1 METPA
6 FSNLRQRLMAGHLS
20 RRGFLK
26 QAGLVGLSVPLASAL
41 LAACGGSK
49 STPTASSSTGST
61 ATSSSAGATTPTSA
75 GVTINQNASPSAS
88 SGTPTAAAVGKA
100 GGSVTFLRSVD
111 STSADPVLWH
121 NPDIWPF
128 DSVYDELIKVG
139 NDGISLAPGLA
150 EKWDTS
156 TDGLTYTFHIRQ
168 GVKFSDG
175 TDMTTDD
182 IIWSLQRAH
191 DDQKGGWNF
200 SLMQVKNMTATDA
213 NTVVIT
219 LTGIWAPFLSDVS
232 LFNAS
237 IISKAFATQ
246 IGEANLTSKAMG
258 TGPFSLKEWQ
268 RADHVTL
275 AKNTNYWEPGLP
287 YLDQIILKQVPNTNS
302 QILQVQGGQADGI
315 IGQGDVPLNQVP
327 TLKKDAKL
335 QVLSFL
341 STYNNFVVLNVKN
354 APLND
359 VKLRQALNYATDKQ
373 SIITTILFG
382 NAEISNSFMP
392 NGMLY
397 WNKDQPA
404 YAFDVDMANQLMS
417 QSQSPNG
424 AKFSFQ
430 ISSGNQLQVQ
440 IATALK
446 QMWAKINVDLDIQQL
461 DSAVVRQNDLDEKY
475 EAQLSGWTNDI
486 IDPDELVSYAILPE
500 SNDNYHTGWQDPQA
514 IQLAHE
520 AQTTLD
526 PAKRQQLYYQI
537 QQIHKDAA
545 PFVYLFVLPYIDVL
559 SVKVKGFFHHPMGQ
573 YVFTNTYLES

>member
-1 METPA
+1 MDNLE
-6 FSNLRQRLMAGHLS
+6 FSELRQRLMSGHLN
-20 RRGFLK
+20 RRGFLR
-26 QAGLVGLSVPLASAL
+26 QAALAGMSLPFASAL
-41 LAACGGSK
+41 LAACGGS
-49 STPTASSSTGST
+49 SSKST
-61 ATSSSAGATTPTSA
+61 ATTGSAAATGGAGATTATSA
-75 GVTINQNASPSAS
+75 GVTINQNASPSAG
-88 SGTPTAAAVGKA
+88 SGTPTTAVVGKS

-128 DSVYDELIKVG
+128 LSVYDQLIKVG
-139 NDGISLAPGLA
+139 NDGVSLAPGLA

-182 IIWSLQRAH
+182 IIWSLQRAKA
-191 DDQKGGWNF
+191 DQKGGWNF
-200 SLMQVKNMTATDA
+200 SLMQVKDMTATDA
-213 NTVVIT
+213 NTVTIT

-237 IISKAFATQ
+237 IISKAFATKV
-246 IGEANLTSKAMG
+246 GEANLTSQAMG

-268 RADHVTL
+268 RASQVVL
-275 AKNTNYWEPGLP
+275 AKNPNYWEKGLP
-287 YLDQIILKQVPNTNS
+287 YLDQITLKQVPNTNS

-315 IGQGDVPLNQVP
+315 VGQGDVPLNQVP
-327 TLKKDAKL
+327 TLQKDTKL
-335 QVLSFL
+335 QVMKFL
-341 STYNNFVVLNVKN
+341 STYNNFVILNTKN

-404 YAFDVDMANQLMS
+404 YAFDVAKANQLMTE
-417 QSQSPNG
+417 SQSPNG
-424 AKFSFQ
+424 VTIAFQ
-430 ISSGNQLQVQ
+430 IPSGNQLQVQ

-446 QMWAKINVDLDIQQL
+446 AMWEKIKVNLDIQQL
-461 DSAVVRQNDLDEKY
+461 DSAVVRQNNLDEKY
-475 EAQLSGWTNDI
+475 EAMLSGWTNDI

-514 IQLAHE
+514 IDLAHQ

-526 PAKRQQLYYQI
+526 PAKRQQLYFQI

-573 YVFTNTYLES
+573 YVFTNMYLES

>member
-1 METPA
+1 MDNLE
-6 FSNLRQRLMAGHLS
+6 FSELRQRLMAGHLT
-20 RRGFLK
+20 RRGFLR
-26 QAGLVGLSVPLASAL
+26 QAAIVGMSLPLASAL
-41 LAACGGSK
+41 LAACGGSSK
-49 STPTASSSTGST
+49 KST
-61 ATSSSAGATTPTSA
+61 ATTSSGAAATTPTPA

-88 SGTPTAAAVGKA
+88 SGTPTTAATGKA

-128 DSVYDELIKVG
+128 DSVYDQLIKVG
-139 NDGISLAPGLA
+139 NDGVSLAPGLA

-156 TDGLTYTFHIRQ
+156 TDGLTYTFHIRPS
-168 GVKFSDG
+168 VKFSNG

-182 IIWSLQRAH
+182 IIWSLQRAKA
-191 DDQKGGWNF
+191 DQKGGWNF
-200 SLMQVKNMTATDA
+200 SLMQVKDMAATDA
-213 NTVVIT
+213 NTVTVT

-232 LFNAS
+232 LFNGS
-237 IISKAFATQ
+237 IISKAFATK
-246 IGEANLTSKAMG
+246 IGEANLTSQAMG

-268 RADHVTL
+268 RADHVIL
-275 AKNTNYWEPGLP
+275 AKNTNYWETGLP
-287 YLDQIILKQVPNTNS
+287 YLDQITLKQVPNTNS

-327 TLKKDAKL
+327 ELEKDTKL
-335 QVLSFL
+335 QVLKFL
-341 STYNNFVVLNVKN
+341 STYNNFVILNTKN

-359 VKLRQALNYATDKQ
+359 VKLRQALNFATDKQ

-404 YAFDVDMANQLMS
+404 YPFDVDQANQLLA

-424 AKFSFQ
+424 VTIAFQ
-430 ISSGNQLQVQ
+430 IPSGNQLQVQ

-446 QMWAKINVDLDIQQL
+446 AMWAKVKVNLDIQQL
-461 DSAVVRQNDLDEKY
+461 DSAVVRQNNLDEKY
-475 EAQLSGWTNDI
+475 EAMLSGWTNDI

-500 SNDNYHTGWQDPQA
+500 SNDDYHTGWQDAQA

-537 QQIHKDAA
+537 QQIHKDGA

>member
-1 METPA
+1 MDNLE
-6 FSNLRQRLMAGHLS
+6 FSELRQRLLS
-20 RRGFLK
+20 GQLNRRGFLK
-26 QAGLVGLSVPLASAL
+26 RAALVSMSVPFASAL
-41 LAACGGSK
+41 LAACGGSSK
-49 STPTASSSTGST
+49 ST
-61 ATSSSAGATTPTSA
+61 ATTSSATTSSAGATTPTSA
-75 GVTINQNASPSAS
+75 AVTINQNASPSAS

-128 DSVYDELIKVG
+128 DSVYDQLIKVG
-139 NDGISLAPGLA
+139 NDGVSLAPGLA
-150 EKWDTS
+150 QKWDTS
-156 TDGLTYTFHIRQ
+156 TDGLTYTFHIRP

-175 TDMTTDD
+175 TNMTTDD
-182 IIWSLQRAH
+182 IIWSLQRAK
-191 DDQKGGWNF
+191 DDKKGGWNF
-200 SLMQVKNMTATDA
+200 SLMQVKDMTASDA

-237 IISKAFATQ
+237 VISKAFATK
-246 IGEANLTSKAMG
+246 IGEANLTSQAMG

-268 RADHVTL
+268 RADHVIL
-275 AKNTNYWEPGLP
+275 AKNPNYWEPGLP
-287 YLDQIILKQVPNTNS
+287 YLDQITLKQVPNTNS
-302 QILQVQGGQADGI
+302 EILQVQGGQADGI
-315 IGQGDVPLNQVP
+315 IGQNDVPLNQVP
-327 TLKKDAKL
+327 ELEKDTKL
-335 QVLSFL
+335 QVLKFL
-341 STYNNFVVLNVKN
+341 STYNNFVILNTKN

-404 YAFDVDMANQLMS
+404 YPFDVDKANQLMA

-424 AKFSFQ
+424 ATIAFQ

-446 QMWAKINVDLDIQQL
+446 AMWAKIKINLDIQQL
-461 DSAVVRQNDLDEKY
+461 DSAVVRQNNLDEKY
-475 EAQLSGWTNDI
+475 ETMLSGWTNDI

-545 PFVYLFVLPYIDVL
+545 PFVYLYVLPYVDVL

>member
-1 METPA
+1 MDTVQPSGPRE
-6 FSNLRQRLMAGHLS
+6 RLAQSLLS
-20 RRGFLK
+20 RRRFLR
-26 QAGLVGLSVPLASAL
+26 QAAVAGVGVPVASAL
-41 LAACGGSK
+41 LAACGGSSK
-49 STPTASSSTGST
+49 KTPTSVS
-61 ATSSSAGATTPTSA
+61 TSSSGGSTTPTSA
-75 GVTINQNASPSAS
+75 AVTINQNASPSAS
-88 SGTPTAAAVGKA
+88 SASPTAAAAGKA

-111 STSADPVLWH
+111 SLSADPVLWH

-128 DSVYDELIKVG
+128 LSVYEQLVKVG
-139 NDGISLAPGLA
+139 DDGISLAPGLA

-156 TDGLTYTFHIRQ
+156 ADGLTYTFHIRN

-175 TDMTTDD
+175 SDLSTDD
-182 IIWSLQRAH
+182 IIWSLQRAKA
-191 DDQKGGWNF
+191 DQKGGWNF
-200 SLMQVKNMTATDA
+200 SLMQVKDITAPDA

-219 LTGIWAPFLSDVS
+219 VTGVWAPFLSDVS
-232 LFNAS
+232 LFNGS
-237 IISKAFATQ
+237 IISKAFATKV
-246 IGEANLTSKAMG
+246 GEANLTSQAMG
-258 TGPFSLKEWQ
+258 TGPFSLKDWK
-268 RADHVTL
+268 RSDHVTL
-275 AKNTNYWEPGLP
+275 AKNPNYWVADRP
-287 YLDQIILKQVPNTNS
+287 YLDEVVLKQVPNTNS
-302 QILQVQGGQADGI
+302 QILQVKGGQADGI
-315 IGQGDVPLNQVP
+315 IGQGDVALNQVP
-327 TLKKDAKL
+327 DLEKDSNL
-335 QVLSFL
+335 QVLKFL
-341 STYNNFVVLNVKN
+341 STYNNFVILNTKN

-359 VKLRQALNYATDKQ
+359 VKLRQALNLATDKQ

-404 YAFDVDMANQLMS
+404 YPFDIDQANKLMAE
-417 QSQSPNG
+417 SQSPNG
-424 AKFSFQ
+424 VTISFQ
-430 ISSGNQLQVQ
+430 IPSGNQLQVQ

-446 QMWAKINVDLDIQQL
+446 AMWEKIKVNLDIQQL
-461 DSAVVRQNDLDEKY
+461 DAAVVRQNNLDEKY
-475 EAQLSGWTNDI
+475 ESMLSGWTNDI

-514 IQLAHE
+514 ISLAHQ

-559 SVKVKGFFHHPMGQ
+559 NVKVKGFFHHPMGQ

>member
-1 METPA
+1 MDTVQPSGPRE
-6 FSNLRQRLMAGHLS
+6 RLAQSLLS
-20 RRGFLK
+20 RRRFLR
-26 QAGLVGLSVPLASAL
+26 QAAVAGVGVPVASAL
-41 LAACGGSK
+41 LAACGGSSK
-49 STPTASSSTGST
+49 KTPTSASSAST
-61 ATSSSAGATTPTSA
+61 TSSGGSTTPTSA
-75 GVTINQNASPSAS
+75 AVTINQNASPSAAS
-88 SGTPTAAAVGKA
+88 ASPTAAAEGKA

-111 STSADPVLWH
+111 SLSADPVLWH

-128 DSVYDELIKVG
+128 LSVYEQLVKVG
-139 NDGISLAPGLA
+139 DDGVSLAPGLA

-175 TDMTTDD
+175 TDLSTDD
-182 IIWSLQRAH
+182 IIWSLQRAKA
-191 DDQKGGWNF
+191 DQKGGWNF
-200 SLMQVKNMTATDA
+200 SLMQVKDITAPDA
-213 NTVVIT
+213 NTIVIT
-219 LTGIWAPFLSDVS
+219 VTGIWAPFLSDVS
-232 LFNAS
+232 LFNGS
-237 IISKAFATQ
+237 IISKAFATKV
-246 IGEANLTSKAMG
+246 GEANLTSQAMG
-258 TGPFSLKEWQ
+258 TGPFSLKEWK
-268 RADHVTL
+268 RSDHVTL
-275 AKNTNYWEPGLP
+275 AKNTHYWVANRP
-287 YLDQIILKQVPNTNS
+287 YLDEIVLKQVPNTNS
-302 QILQVQGGQADGI
+302 QILQVKGGQADGI
-315 IGQGDVPLNQVP
+315 IGQGDVALNQVP
-327 TLKKDAKL
+327 DLKKDSNL

-341 STYNNFVVLNVKN
+341 STYNNFVILNTKN

-359 VKLRQALNYATDKQ
+359 VKLRQALNFATDKQ

-382 NAEISNSFMP
+382 NADISNSFMP

-404 YAFDVDMANQLMS
+404 YPFDVDQANQLMA

-424 AKFSFQ
+424 VTISFQ
-430 ISSGNQLQVQ
+430 IPSGNQLQVQ

-446 QMWAKINVDLDIQQL
+446 AMWAKIKVNLDIQQL
-461 DSAVVRQNDLDEKY
+461 DAAVVRQNNLDEKY
-475 EAQLSGWTNDI
+475 EAMLSGWTNDI

-500 SNDNYHTGWQDPQA
+500 SNDDYHTGWQDPQA
-514 IQLAHE
+514 ISLAHQ

-559 SVKVKGFFHHPMGQ
+559 SAKVKGFFHHPMGQ